1 MKRVFVIDSHTGGEP
16 TRTVIGGGPELGGGS
31 VAEQLKRFREQHDRF
46 RSAVVNEPRG
56 SDVVVGAMLVPASE
70 ANCATGVIFFNN
82 VGYLGMCGHG
92 MIGVVVTLAHMGRIK
107 AGKHRV
113 ETPVG
118 VVTATLH
125 PDGSVS
131 VQNVPSYRKA
141 KGVKVNVP
149 VELGSQS
156 SPLQPNPTS
165 GGASSA
171 SPEVTICGD
180 VAWGGNWFF
189 LVEDHGQELT
199 VANVEKLTEFT
210 WRVRQAINE
219 QFPDIDHVELFGPA
233 KDAKA
238 NSRNFVL
245 CPGKAYDR
253 SPCGTGTSA
262 KLACLAADGKLR
274 EGEPWVQESIVG
286 SFFTGSYTRRGEEI
300 LPTITGTAFVNSEA
314 TLLLDER
321 DPFCWGFR

>member
-16 TRTVIGGGPELGGGS
+16 TRTVIGGGPDLGGGS
-31 VAEQLKRFREQHDRF
+31 VTGQLSRFRDQHDRF

-56 SDVVVGAMLVPASE
+56 SDVIVGAMLVPSAE
-70 ANCATGVIFFNN
+70 AVCATGVIFFNN

-107 AGKHRV
+107 AGEHRV

-118 VVTATLH
+118 IVTATLH

-131 VQNVPSYRKA
+131 VQNVASYRKA
-141 KGVKVNVP
+141 TGVRVNVP
-149 VELGSQS
+149 GIGTV
-156 SPLQPNPTS
+156 
-165 GGASSA
+165 
-171 SPEVTICGD
+171 CGD
-180 VAWGGNWFF
+180 VAWGGNWFY
-189 LVEDHGQELT
+189 LVEDHGQELAL
-199 VANVEKLTEFT
+199 ANVEKLTEFT
-210 WRVRQAINE
+210 WRIRQAINE
-219 QFPDIDHVELFGPA
+219 QFPEIDHVELFGPP
-233 KDAKA
+233 KDTKA

-286 SFFTGSYTRRGEEI
+286 SSFIGSYTRRGEEI
-300 LPTITGTAFVNSEA
+300 IPKITGSAFVNSEA

-321 DPFCWGFR
+321 DPFCWGLG

>member
-16 TRTVIGGGPELGGGS
+16 TRTVIGGGPDLGGGS

-56 SDVVVGAMLVPASE
+56 SDVVVGAMLVPAVE
-70 ANCATGVIFFNN
+70 AGCATGVIFFNN

-92 MIGVVVTLAHMGRIK
+92 LIGIVATLAHMGRIQ
-107 AGKHRV
+107 AGEHRV

-131 VQNVPSYRKA
+131 VQNVSSYRKA
-141 KGVKVNVP
+141 KAVKVNVP
-149 VELGSQS
+149 GLG
-156 SPLQPNPTS
+156 
-165 GGASSA
+165 A
-171 SPEVTICGD
+171 ICGD
-180 VAWGGNWFF
+180 VAWGGNWFY
-189 LVEDHGQELT
+189 LVEEHGQELT
-199 VANVEKLTEFT
+199 LANAEKLTDFT

-219 QFPDIDHVELFGPA
+219 PFPEIDHVELFGPPQN
-233 KDAKA
+233 AKA

-274 EGEPWVQESIVG
+274 EGEPWVQERIVG
-286 SFFTGSYTRRGEEI
+286 SLFSGSYTRRGEEI
-300 LPTITGTAFVNSEA
+300 IPRITGSAFVNSEA

-321 DPFCWGFR
+321 DPFCWGLR